1 MYLLCMVVTHQGA
14 ATWLE
19 SQFPQL
25 SAVLHYSA
33 ALHCYFTV
41 KAMYLVWQ
49 HPQQCQSTDQV
60 GNLEFAVNFN
70 WQSEQRRHNKQF
82 FFPNQ
87 K

>member
-1 MYLLCMVVTHQGA
+1 MLGILTFHCYQFMYLLCMVVTHQGA

-41 KAMYLVWQ
+41 KAMYLV
-49 HPQQCQSTDQV
+49 
-60 GNLEFAVNFN
+60 
-70 WQSEQRRHNKQF
+70 
-82 FFPNQ
+82 
-87 K
+87 